1 MFFDFSIMDFV
12 DILLVAALLYYFY
25 KLMKESGTISIFTGI
40 LVFIVLWI
48 FVSRVLEMRL
58 LGSIFDQMMSV
69 GVLALIVIFQEEIK
83 RFFKSLGSHNRFKI
97 ISDIFLKDK
106 EKKED
111 KTHLLPIVMACM
123 SLSQQKVGALIIVE
137 RNESLD
143 EYMQAGE
150 IIDANINQ
158 RLIENI
164 FFKNSPLHDG
174 ALIIQNGRL
183 MAASCIL
190 PVSHE
195 LNIPKKLG
203 LRHRAALGVSQET
216 DALAIIVS
224 EETGSISVANKG
236 KFRLGLNAQQLES
249 ILAQ

>member
-1 MFFDFSIMDFV
+1 MFFDFSIMDFI

-69 GVLALIVIFQEEIK
+69 GVLALIIIFQEEIK
-83 RFFKSLGSHNRFKI
+83 RFFKTLGSHRHFRK
-97 ISDIFLKDK
+97 ISDIFSNNK
-106 EKKED
+106 EKRED
-111 KTHLLPIVMACM
+111 KTVLLPIVMACM
-123 SLSQQKVGALIIVE
+123 SLSQQKVGALIVVE
-137 RNESLD
+137 RDESLG
-143 EYMQAGE
+143 EYMQSGD

-174 ALIIQNGRL
+174 ALIVQNGRL

-195 LNIPKKLG
+195 MNIPRKLG
-203 LRHRAALGVSQET
+203 LRHRAALVISQET
-216 DALAIIVS
+216 DAIAIVVS

-236 KFRLGLNAQQLES
+236 KFKLGLNAQQLES
-249 ILAQ
+249 LLSR

>member
-1 MFFDFSIMDFV
+1 MFFDFSIMDFI

-58 LGSIFDQMMSV
+58 LGSIFDQMMNV
-69 GVLALIVIFQEEIK
+69 GVLALVVIFQEEIK
-83 RFFKSLGSHNRFKI
+83 RFFKTLGSHRHFRK
-97 ISDIFLKDK
+97 ISDIFSKDK

-111 KTHLLPIVMACM
+111 KTMLLPIVMACM
-123 SLSQQKVGALIIVE
+123 SMSQQKLGALIVVE

-143 EYMQAGE
+143 EYVQSGE
-150 IIDANINQ
+150 VIDANINQ

-174 ALIIQNGRL
+174 ALIVQGGRL
-183 MAASCIL
+183 VAASCIL

-195 LNIPKKLG
+195 MNIPRKLG

-216 DALAIIVS
+216 DAIAIIVS
-224 EETGSISVANKG
+224 EETGSISVASKG
-236 KFRLGLNAQQLES
+236 KFKLGLNAQQLES
-249 ILAQ
+249 ILSR